1 MLTPNEDV
9 GLSTFPTIAFIG
21 GGNMAKAIIGGL
33 LDSGCPTSNI
43 SVVVPTEATRLTLN
57 AMGIEQVNSSPGPRE
72 FNADILVLAVKPQMV
87 ATALPPLNAQLS
99 SHTTVLSVIAGITSD
114 TLAQLLGVSDLSQI
128 IRCMPNTPSL
138 IGQGVT
144 GVYAADST
152 DTVKRAM
159 ISQILEAI
167 GEVFWLDSEGDLD
180 DITAISGSGPA
191 YFFLF
196 MESLSAAGV
205 AMGFSE
211 EVASKLAIQTA
222 LGAARLAEQS
232 PETLAQLRRN
242 VTSPGGTTE
251 QAINTFI
258 EGGLPALV
266 TSAANASKKRSI
278 EISKELAS

>member
-87 ATALPPLNAQLS
+87 ATALPLLKAQLS
-99 SHTTVLSVIAGITSD
+99 ARTTVLSAIAGVTAE
-114 TLAQLLGVSDLSQI
+114 TLAQLLGISDIGQI
-128 IRCMPNTPSL
+128 VRCMPNTPSL

-144 GVYAADST
+144 GVHAAGST
-152 DTVKRAM
+152 HTAKRAM

-167 GEVFWLDSEGDLD
+167 GEIFWLDSESDLD

-211 EVASKLAIQTA
+211 EVASKLAVQTA
-222 LGAARLAEQS
+222 LGAARLAQQS

-266 TSAANASKKRSI
+266 ASAANASKQRSI

>member
-1 MLTPNEDV
+1 M
-9 GLSTFPTIAFIG
+9 STFPTIAFIG

-33 LDSGCPTSNI
+33 LESGCPTGNI
-43 SVVVPTEATRLTLN
+43 SVVVPTQATRLALN

-159 ISQILEAI
+159 VSQTLEAI
-167 GEVFWLDSEGDLD
+167 GKVFWLDSEGDID

-251 QAINTFI
+251 QAIKTFI

-266 TSAANASKKRSI
+266 DSAANASKQRSI

>member
-1 MLTPNEDV
+1 MLSPNEDV

-33 LDSGCPTSNI
+33 LESGCPTGNI
-43 SVVVPTEATRLTLN
+43 SVVVPTEATRLALN
-57 AMGIEQVNSSPGPRE
+57 AMGIEQVSSSPGSRE
-72 FNADILVLAVKPQMV
+72 VNADILVLAIKPQMIR
-87 ATALPPLNAQLS
+87 TALPPLNGHLS
-99 SHTTVLSVIAGITSD
+99 ANTTVLSVIAGVTTETI
-114 TLAQLLGVSDLSQI
+114 AQLLGISDIEQLV
-128 IRCMPNTPSL
+128 RCMPNAPSL

-152 DTVKRAM
+152 DAAKRNM
-159 ISQILEAI
+159 ISQTLDAI
-167 GEVFWLDSEGDLD
+167 GKVFWLDSEGDID

-211 EVASKLAIQTA
+211 EVASKLAIHTA
-222 LGAARLAEQS
+222 LGAARLAEES

-251 QAINTFI
+251 QAINAFI

-266 TSAANASKKRSI
+266 ASAANASKQRSI

>member
-1 MLTPNEDV
+1 MLSPNEDV
-9 GLSTFPTIAFIG
+9 GLSNFPTIAFIG

-33 LDSGCPTSNI
+33 LESGCPTGNI
-43 SVVVPTEATRLTLN
+43 SVVVPTQATRLTLN

-72 FNADILVLAVKPQMV
+72 FNADILVLAVKPSMV
-87 ATALPPLNAQLS
+87 ATALPPLKARLS
-99 SHTTVLSVIAGITSD
+99 ADTTVLSVIAGVTAE
-114 TLAQLLGVSDLSQI
+114 TLAQLLGTSDIGQVV
-128 IRCMPNTPSL
+128 RCMPNTPST
-138 IGQGVT
+138 IGQGVS
-144 GVYAADST
+144 GVYAADSIAT
-152 DTVKRAM
+152 AKRAM
-159 ISQILEAI
+159 ISQMLEAV

-205 AMGFSE
+205 KMGFSE

-251 QAINTFI
+251 QAINAFI

-266 TSAANASKKRSI
+266 NSAANASKQRSI

>member
-1 MLTPNEDV
+1 MPTPNEDV

-33 LDSGCPTSNI
+33 LESGCPTGNI
-43 SVVVPTEATRLTLN
+43 SVVVPTQATRLALN
-57 AMGIEQVNSSPGPRE
+57 AMGIEQVNPSPGPRE

-87 ATALPPLNAQLS
+87 ATALPPLKAQLS
-99 SHTTVLSVIAGITSD
+99 ARTTVLSVIAGVTAE
-114 TLAQLLGVSDLSQI
+114 TLAQLLGISDFGQI
-128 IRCMPNTPSL
+128 VRCMPNTPSL

-152 DTVKRAM
+152 DTAKRAM

-167 GEVFWLDSEGDLD
+167 GEVFWLDSEGYLD

-211 EVASKLAIQTA
+211 EIASKLAIQTA
-222 LGAARLAEQS
+222 LGAAHLAEQS

>member
-1 MLTPNEDV
+1 MLSPNEDV
-9 GLSTFPTIAFIG
+9 GLSNFPTIAFIG

-33 LDSGCPTSNI
+33 LESGCPTGNI
-43 SVVVPTEATRLTLN
+43 SVVVPTQATRLTLN

-72 FNADILVLAVKPQMV
+72 FNADILVLAVKPSMV
-87 ATALPPLNAQLS
+87 ATALPPLKARLS
-99 SHTTVLSVIAGITSD
+99 ADTTVLSVIAGVTAE
-114 TLAQLLGVSDLSQI
+114 TLAQLLGTSDIGQVV
-128 IRCMPNTPSL
+128 RCMPNTPST
-138 IGQGVT
+138 IGQGVS
-144 GVYAADST
+144 GVYAADSIAT
-152 DTVKRAM
+152 AKRAM
-159 ISQILEAI
+159 ISQMLEAI

-205 AMGFSE
+205 KMGFSE

-251 QAINTFI
+251 QAINAFI

-266 TSAANASKKRSI
+266 NSAANASKQRSI

>member
-1 MLTPNEDV
+1 MLSPNEDV

-33 LDSGCPTSNI
+33 LESGCPTGNI
-43 SVVVPTEATRLTLN
+43 SVVVPTEATRLALN
-57 AMGIEQVNSSPGPRE
+57 AMGIEQVSSSPGSRE
-72 FNADILVLAVKPQMV
+72 VHADILVLAIKPQMV
-87 ATALPPLNAQLS
+87 RTALPPLNGHLS
-99 SHTTVLSVIAGITSD
+99 ANTTVLSVIAGVTTETI
-114 TLAQLLGVSDLSQI
+114 AQLLGISDIEQI
-128 IRCMPNTPSL
+128 VRCMPNTPSL

-152 DTVKRAM
+152 DAAKRNM
-159 ISQILEAI
+159 ISQTLDAI
-167 GEVFWLDSEGDLD
+167 GKVFWLDSEGDID

-211 EVASKLAIQTA
+211 EVASKLAIHTA
-222 LGAARLAEQS
+222 LGAARLAEES

-251 QAINTFI
+251 QAINAFI

-266 TSAANASKKRSI
+266 ASAANASKQRSI

>member
-1 MLTPNEDV
+1 MLSPNEDV
-9 GLSTFPTIAFIG
+9 GLSNFPTIAFIG

-33 LDSGCPTSNI
+33 LESGCPTGNI
-43 SVVVPTEATRLTLN
+43 SVVVPTQATRLTLN
-57 AMGIEQVNSSPGPRE
+57 AMGIERVNSSPGPRE
-72 FNADILVLAVKPQMV
+72 FNADILVLAVKPSMV
-87 ATALPPLNAQLS
+87 ATALPPLKARLS
-99 SHTTVLSVIAGITSD
+99 ADTTVLSVIAGVTAE
-114 TLAQLLGVSDLSQI
+114 TLAQLLGTSDIGQVV
-128 IRCMPNTPSL
+128 RCMPNTPST
-138 IGQGVT
+138 IGQGVS
-144 GVYAADST
+144 GVYAADSIAT
-152 DTVKRAM
+152 AKRAM
-159 ISQILEAI
+159 ISQMLEAV

-205 AMGFSE
+205 KMGFSE

-251 QAINTFI
+251 QAINAFI

-266 TSAANASKKRSI
+266 NSAANASKQRSI

>member
-1 MLTPNEDV
+1 
-9 GLSTFPTIAFIG
+9 
-21 GGNMAKAIIGGL
+21 MAKAIIGGL
-33 LDSGCPTSNI
+33 LESGCPTGNI
-43 SVVVPTEATRLTLN
+43 SVVVPTQATRLALN

-87 ATALPPLNAQLS
+87 TTALPPLNAQLS

-159 ISQILEAI
+159 VSQTLEAI
-167 GEVFWLDSEGDLD
+167 GEVFWLDSEGDID

-251 QAINTFI
+251 QAIKTFI

-266 TSAANASKKRSI
+266 DSAANASKQRSI

>member
-1 MLTPNEDV
+1 MLSPNEDV
-9 GLSTFPTIAFIG
+9 GLSNFPTIAFIG

-33 LDSGCPTSNI
+33 LESGCPTGNI
-43 SVVVPTEATRLTLN
+43 SVVVPTQATRLTLN
-57 AMGIEQVNSSPGPRE
+57 AMGIKRVNSSPGPRE
-72 FNADILVLAVKPQMV
+72 FNADILVLAVKPSMV
-87 ATALPPLNAQLS
+87 ATALPPLKARLS
-99 SHTTVLSVIAGITSD
+99 ADTTVLSVIAGVTAE
-114 TLAQLLGVSDLSQI
+114 TLAQLLGTSDIGQVV
-128 IRCMPNTPSL
+128 RCMPNTPST
-138 IGQGVT
+138 IGQGVS
-144 GVYAADST
+144 GVYAADSIAT
-152 DTVKRAM
+152 AKRAM
-159 ISQILEAI
+159 ISQMLEAV

-205 AMGFSE
+205 KMGFSE

-251 QAINTFI
+251 QAINAFI

-266 TSAANASKKRSI
+266 NSAANASKQRSI

>member
-1 MLTPNEDV
+1 MISPNEDV

-33 LDSGCPTSNI
+33 LESGCPTGNI
-43 SVVVPTEATRLTLN
+43 SVVVPTETTRLTLN
-57 AMGIEQVNSSPGPRE
+57 AMGIKQVNFSPGPRE

-87 ATALPPLNAQLS
+87 ATALQPLKAQLS
-99 SHTTVLSVIAGITSD
+99 ARTTVLSVIAGVTAE
-114 TLAQLLGVSDLSQI
+114 TLAQLLGISDIGQI
-128 IRCMPNTPSL
+128 VRCMPNTPSL

-144 GVYAADST
+144 GVFATEST
-152 DTVKRAM
+152 DAAKRAM
-159 ISQILEAI
+159 ISQILEAV

-180 DITAISGSGPA
+180 DITAVSGSGPA

-266 TSAANASKKRSI
+266 ASAANASKQRSI
-278 EISKELAS
+278 ELSKELAS

>member
-1 MLTPNEDV
+1 
-9 GLSTFPTIAFIG
+9 
-21 GGNMAKAIIGGL
+21 MAKAIIGGL
-33 LDSGCPTSNI
+33 LESGCPTGNI
-43 SVVVPTEATRLTLN
+43 SVIVPTETTRLTLN

-87 ATALPPLNAQLS
+87 AAALPPLNGQLS
-99 SHTTVLSVIAGITSD
+99 SHTTVLSVIAGVTSD

-144 GVYAADST
+144 GVYAADPT
-152 DTVKRAM
+152 DTAKRA
-159 ISQILEAI
+159 IVSQTLEAI

-205 AMGFSE
+205 AMGFSQ

-251 QAINTFI
+251 QAIKTFI

-266 TSAANASKKRSI
+266 ASAATASKQRSI

>member
-1 MLTPNEDV
+1 MLAPNEDV

-57 AMGIEQVNSSPGPRE
+57 AMGIEQVNSSPGARE

-87 ATALPPLNAQLS
+87 ATALPPLKAQLS
-99 SHTTVLSVIAGITSD
+99 ARTTVLSVIAGVTAE
-114 TLAQLLGVSDLSQI
+114 TLAQLLGISDIGQI
-128 IRCMPNTPSL
+128 VRCMPNTPSL

-144 GVYAADST
+144 GVHAAGST
-152 DTVKRAM
+152 DTAKRAM
-159 ISQILEAI
+159 ISQILDAI
-167 GEVFWLDSEGDLD
+167 GEIFWLDSESDLD

-211 EVASKLAIQTA
+211 EVASKLAVQTA
-222 LGAARLAEQS
+222 LGAARLAQQS

-266 TSAANASKKRSI
+266 ASAANASKQRSI

>member
-87 ATALPPLNAQLS
+87 ATALPPLKAQLS
-99 SHTTVLSVIAGITSD
+99 ARTTVLSVIAGVTAE
-114 TLAQLLGVSDLSQI
+114 TLAQLLGISDIGQI
-128 IRCMPNTPSL
+128 VRCMPNTPSL

-144 GVYAADST
+144 GVHAAGST
-152 DTVKRAM
+152 HTAKRAM

-167 GEVFWLDSEGDLD
+167 GEIFWLDSESDLD

-211 EVASKLAIQTA
+211 EVASKLAVQTA
-222 LGAARLAEQS
+222 LGAARLAQQS

-251 QAINTFI
+251 QAINTLI

-266 TSAANASKKRSI
+266 ASAANASKQRSI

>member
-1 MLTPNEDV
+1 MLSPNEDV
-9 GLSTFPTIAFIG
+9 GLSNFPTIAFIG

-33 LDSGCPTSNI
+33 LESGCPTGNI
-43 SVVVPTEATRLTLN
+43 SVVVPTQATRLTLN
-57 AMGIEQVNSSPGPRE
+57 AMGIERVNSSPGPRE
-72 FNADILVLAVKPQMV
+72 FNADILVLAVKPLMV
-87 ATALPPLNAQLS
+87 ATALPPLKARLS
-99 SHTTVLSVIAGITSD
+99 ADTTVLSVIAGVTAE
-114 TLAQLLGVSDLSQI
+114 TLAQLLGTSDIGQVV
-128 IRCMPNTPSL
+128 RCMPNTPST
-138 IGQGVT
+138 IGQGVS
-144 GVYAADST
+144 GVYAADSIAT
-152 DTVKRAM
+152 AKRAM
-159 ISQILEAI
+159 ISQMLEAI

-205 AMGFSE
+205 KMGFSE

-251 QAINTFI
+251 QAINAFI

-266 TSAANASKKRSI
+266 NSAANASKQRSI

>member
-1 MLTPNEDV
+1 MISPNEDV

-33 LDSGCPTSNI
+33 LESGCPTGNI
-43 SVVVPTEATRLTLN
+43 SVVVPTETTRLTLN
-57 AMGIEQVNSSPGPRE
+57 AMGIEQVNFSPGPRE

-87 ATALPPLNAQLS
+87 ATALQPLKAQLS
-99 SHTTVLSVIAGITSD
+99 ARTTVLSVIAGVTAE
-114 TLAQLLGVSDLSQI
+114 TLAQLLGISDIGQI
-128 IRCMPNTPSL
+128 VRCMPNTPSL

-144 GVYAADST
+144 GVFATEST
-152 DTVKRAM
+152 DAAKRAM
-159 ISQILEAI
+159 ISQILEAV

-180 DITAISGSGPA
+180 DITAVSGSGPA

-266 TSAANASKKRSI
+266 ASAANASKQRSI

>member
-1 MLTPNEDV
+1 MLSPNEDV
-9 GLSTFPTIAFIG
+9 GLSNFPTIAFIG

-33 LDSGCPTSNI
+33 LESGCPTGNI
-43 SVVVPTEATRLTLN
+43 SVVVPTQATRLTLN

-72 FNADILVLAVKPQMV
+72 FNADILVLAVKPLMV
-87 ATALPPLNAQLS
+87 ATALPPLKARLS
-99 SHTTVLSVIAGITSD
+99 ADTTVLSVIAGVTAE
-114 TLAQLLGVSDLSQI
+114 TLAQLLGTSDIGQVV
-128 IRCMPNTPSL
+128 RCMPNTPST
-138 IGQGVT
+138 IGQGVS
-144 GVYAADST
+144 GVYAADSIAT
-152 DTVKRAM
+152 AKRAM
-159 ISQILEAI
+159 ISQMLEAV

-205 AMGFSE
+205 KMGFSE

-251 QAINTFI
+251 QAINAFI

-266 TSAANASKKRSI
+266 NSAANASKQRSI

>member
-1 MLTPNEDV
+1 MLSPNEDV

-33 LDSGCPTSNI
+33 LESGCPTGNI

-57 AMGIEQVNSSPGPRE
+57 AMGIKQVNSSPGPRE

-87 ATALPPLNAQLS
+87 ATALQPLKAQLS
-99 SHTTVLSVIAGITSD
+99 ARTTVLSVIAGVTAE
-114 TLAQLLGVSDLSQI
+114 TLAQLLGISDIGQI
-128 IRCMPNTPSL
+128 VRCMPNTPSL

-144 GVYAADST
+144 GVFAAEST
-152 DTVKRAM
+152 DAAKRAM
-159 ISQILEAI
+159 ISQILEAV
-167 GEVFWLDSEGDLD
+167 GEVFWFDSEGDLD

-266 TSAANASKKRSI
+266 ASAANASKQRSI
-278 EISKELAS
+278 ELSKELAS

>member
-1 MLTPNEDV
+1 M
-9 GLSTFPTIAFIG
+9 STFPTIAFIG

-33 LDSGCPTSNI
+33 LESGCPTGNI
-43 SVVVPTEATRLTLN
+43 SVVVPTQATRLTLN
-57 AMGIEQVNSSPGPRE
+57 TMGIEQVNSSPGPRE

-87 ATALPPLNAQLS
+87 ATALPPLKAQLS
-99 SHTTVLSVIAGITSD
+99 AHTTVLSVIAGVTAD
-114 TLAQLLGVSDLSQI
+114 TLAQLLGISDISQI
-128 IRCMPNTPSL
+128 VRCMPNTPSL
-138 IGQGVT
+138 IGEGVT

-159 ISQILEAI
+159 VSQTLEAI

-211 EVASKLAIQTA
+211 EVASKLAVQTA

-232 PETLAQLRRN
+232 PETLAQLRRH

-251 QAINTFI
+251 QAINAFI

-266 TSAANASKKRSI
+266 ASAANASKQRSI